1 MTCLGRYVS
10 DKLRDKIYKGDSEQ
24 HYHIPII
31 CNRPAFEKNQ
41 LCIKCI
47 EKDERY
53 KRINIDGK
61 VPNKFHTSVLHGK
74 NNEQIPS
81 WSRCENS
88 EWFKNMLSK
97 GYMVQKKVCMVQKKD
112 SDSKIINDYIS
123 TLDGKGSDKIIKLIE
138 KFPSLSK
145 TAALKCISDY
155 NKQKKNPINVVS
167 LKEPVVV
174 NSKPRDELYDVL
186 EVKLE
191 ARTIND
197 TKYLYEPNKN
207 KVYTTEFKYVGRYDV
222 KSEIL
227 CTEYPDSD
235 AEPSF
240 TL

>member
-10 DKLRDKIYKGDSEQ
+10 DKLRDKIYKGDTEQ

-31 CNRPAFEKNQ
+31 CKRPAFEKNE

-47 EKDERY
+47 EKEERY
-53 KRINIDGK
+53 KRININGK

-74 NNEQIPS
+74 NNEPIPS

-97 GYMVQKKVCMVQKKD
+97 GYMAKKKDVQKKE

-155 NKQKKNPINVVS
+155 NKLKKNPINVVS

-174 NSKPRDELYDVL
+174 NSKPCDELYDVL
-186 EVKLE
+186 EVQLE
-191 ARTIND
+191 ARTIDN
-197 TKYLYEPNKN
+197 TKYLYDTNKN
-207 KVYTTEFKYVGRYDV
+207 KVYTTEFKYVGRYN
-222 KSEIL
+222 IL
-227 CTEYPDSD
+227 EETLHTDYPDSD

-240 TL
+240 TT